1 MQKYHPDDLKGKGEP
16 GFTMDRER
24 RAKEGIA
31 RSQSVRERRGEYEL
45 VPQRPRGDGD
55 MGKNSGQP
63 AVLVRQRSSSAAAAS
78 SSRPRDFVDG
88 LKRRVGSLR
97 HR

>member
-1 MQKYHPDDLKGKGEP
+1 
-16 GFTMDRER
+16 MDRER

-31 RSQSVRERRGEYEL
+31 RSQSVRERRGEYEM
-45 VPQRPRGDGD
+45 VPQRPRRGSD
-55 MGKNSGQP
+55 MNKDSGQP
-63 AVLVRQRSSSAAAAS
+63 AVLVRQRSSSVAAS
-78 SSRPRDFVDG
+78 SSRPKDFVDG

>member
-31 RSQSVRERRGEYEL
+31 RSQSVRERRGEYEML
-45 VPQRPRGDGD
+45 PQRPRGGSDD
-55 MGKNSGQP
+55 KGKDPGQP
-63 AVLVRQRSSSAAAAS
+63 AVLVRQRSSSAAAS

-97 HR
+97 RR

>member
-1 MQKYHPDDLKGKGEP
+1 
-16 GFTMDRER
+16 MDRER

-31 RSQSVRERRGEYEL
+31 RSQSVRERRGEYEME
-45 VPQRPRGDGD
+45 PRGGGGDGD
-55 MGKNSGQP
+55 TKDSGQP
-63 AVLVRQRSSSAAAAS
+63 AVLVRQRSSSAAAS
-78 SSRPRDFVDG
+78 SSRPKDFVSG

>member
-1 MQKYHPDDLKGKGEP
+1 
-16 GFTMDRER
+16 MDRER
-24 RAKEGIA
+24 RAKEGMA
-31 RSQSVRERRGEYEL
+31 RSQSVRERRGEYEM
-45 VPQRPRGDGD
+45 VPQRPRDGSD
-55 MGKNSGQP
+55 IKAPGPP

-78 SSRPRDFVDG
+78 SSRPKDFVDG

>member
-1 MQKYHPDDLKGKGEP
+1 
-16 GFTMDRER
+16 MDRER

-31 RSQSVRERRGEYEL
+31 RSQSVRERRGEYEMI
-45 VPQRPRGDGD
+45 PQRPRGGSDVD
-55 MGKNSGQP
+55 KKDSGQP
-63 AVLVRQRSSSAAAAS
+63 PVLVRQRSNSAAAS
-78 SSRPRDFVDG
+78 SSRPKDFVDG

>member
-1 MQKYHPDDLKGKGEP
+1 
-16 GFTMDRER
+16 MDRER

-31 RSQSVRERRGEYEL
+31 RSQSVRERRGEYEM
-45 VPQRPRGDGD
+45 VPQRSRRGSD
-55 MGKNSGQP
+55 MNKDAGQP
-63 AVLVRQRSSSAAAAS
+63 AVLVRQRSSSAAAS
-78 SSRPRDFVDG
+78 SSRPKDFVDG

>member
-1 MQKYHPDDLKGKGEP
+1 
-16 GFTMDRER
+16 MDRER
-24 RAKEGIA
+24 RAKEGMA
-31 RSQSVRERRGEYEL
+31 RSQSVRERRGEYEM
-45 VPQRPRGDGD
+45 VPQRPRRGSD
-55 MGKNSGQP
+55 MNKDSGQP
-63 AVLVRQRSSSAAAAS
+63 AVLVRQRSSSAAAS